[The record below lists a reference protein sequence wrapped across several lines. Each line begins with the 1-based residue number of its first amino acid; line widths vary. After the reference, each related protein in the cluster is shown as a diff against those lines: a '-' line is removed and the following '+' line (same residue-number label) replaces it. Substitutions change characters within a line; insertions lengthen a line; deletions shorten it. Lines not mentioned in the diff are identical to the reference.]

1 MVRTAVVFPAP
12 LGPSST
18 VTEPDGC
25 GSGNPPGRD
34 RERLRDNP
42 CPKKPGERNFAG
54 LQTKVLNKDYSA
66 RAVSSPSRML
76 LLYKGLFDGLGGEF
90 LHKTG
95 YDYYKFGYFDL
106 ILRSAPD
113 ASDGMSAARRTEAK
127 THSAGGPRPET
138 ASCSLPQGLFDGQ
151 HPALGAREAATV
163 HAVLFLSHFHEGT
176 APLVI
181 ARSADLQRK
190 FLFWLF
196 HFISPPN
203 VP

>member
-1 MVRTAVVFPAP
+1 
-12 LGPSST
+12 
-18 VTEPDGC
+18 
-25 GSGNPPGRD
+25 
-34 RERLRDNP
+34 
-42 CPKKPGERNFAG
+42 
-54 LQTKVLNKDYSA
+54 
-66 RAVSSPSRML
+66 ML

-113 ASDGMSAARRTEAK
+113 ASDGMARRRTEAQA
-127 THSAGGPRPET
+127 HSTEDPRGLDP
-138 ASCSLPQGLFDGQ
+138 CSLPQGLFEGQ
-151 HPALGAREAATV
+151 HPAIGTREAATV

-196 HFISPPN
+196 HLISPPKSSLN
-203 VP
+203 SSYG